1 MFSFLN
7 RKPAREST
15 VSPGEISSAV
25 RQTGHLHRFHGGI
38 HPAEHKAESTDSPI
52 ERLRAEG
59 MLVLPLQQ
67 HIGQASEPVVQVG
80 EHVLKGQ
87 LLAKPVGYVS
97 AALHAPTS
105 GNIVSIDMAPV
116 PHPAGLAQTA
126 IVLQADGEDRWVERQ
141 PQTDFRQLDPSSLR
155 TLIRNAGI
163 VGLGGA
169 SFPTAVKL
177 NPGEHAAPMLILN
190 GAECEPY
197 ITCDDLLMREH
208 SEEILAG
215 AEVMMHALGSEH
227 CLIGIEDN
235 KPLALAA
242 MRTAAAK
249 RPNVQVVEVPTLY
262 PSGGAKQLIEI
273 LTGRQVPAGGH
284 SIDVGVVCVNVGT
297 AFASKRAVLDGEP
310 MISRIVTVTG
320 SVREPRN
327 FEVPLGMSMEQLI
340 QAAGGSPRPI
350 DRVLMGGPLMG
361 VALHRTD
368 LPVIKASN
376 CVLVMAPEQSQP
388 AAEAMPCIRCAACV
402 DACPARLMP
411 HELYWFARAGNLE
424 KTQEYQ
430 VFDCIECGA
439 CAYVCPSEIPLVHYY
454 RHAKQEIAA
463 QEREREKADLAR
475 RRNEARLE
483 RLAREKAEAEARRA
497 EKMAAMARAKASKEN
512 GESSPV
518 TPADVE
524 PVQTGE
530 PTAKPAKRALAPEQ
544 QDKVDAALAA
554 RGVGQKI
561 APVTENN
568 QKTSE

>member
-7 RKPAREST
+7 RKSSPES
-15 VSPGEISSAV
+15 SPNTGRPSSPV
-25 RQTGHLHRFHGGI
+25 WRIDRLHRFHGGI
-38 HPAEHKAESTDSPI
+38 HPAEHKAESTVAPI
-52 ERLRAEG
+52 EPLRAEG
-59 MLVLPLQQ
+59 LLVLPLQQ
-67 HIGQASEPVVQVG
+67 HIGQASESVVQVG

-105 GNIVSIDMAPV
+105 GTIISIDMAPV
-116 PHPAGLAQTA
+116 PHPAGLPQTA
-126 IVLQADGEDRWVERQ
+126 IILQADGEDRWIERE
-141 PQTDFRQLDPSSLR
+141 PHPDFRQMDPAALR
-155 TLIRNAGI
+155 TLIRTAGI

-177 NPGEHAAPMLILN
+177 NPGEHAAPVLILN

-208 SEEILAG
+208 GEEILAG
-215 AEVMMHALGSEH
+215 AEVMMHALGSQH
-227 CLIGIEDN
+227 CLVGIEDN
-235 KPLALAA
+235 KPQALEA
-242 MRTAAAK
+242 MRKAAANRK
-249 RPNVQVVEVPTLY
+249 NVQVVEVPTLY

-273 LTGRQVPAGGH
+273 LTGRQMPAGGH
-284 SIDVGVVCVNVGT
+284 SIDIGVVCVNVGT
-297 AFASKRAVLDGEP
+297 AFASKRAVIDGEP

-320 SVREPRN
+320 SVRQPRN
-327 FEVPLGMSMEQLI
+327 FEVPLGLPMEQLI
-340 QAAGGSPRPI
+340 QAAGGSPLPI

-411 HELYWFARAGNLE
+411 HELYWFARAGNFE

-475 RRNEARLE
+475 RRNEARLA

-512 GESSPV
+512 GESSAA
-518 TPADVE
+518 TPADAQPAQPVE
-524 PVQTGE
+524 PA
-530 PTAKPAKRALAPEQ
+530 AKPAKKALTPEQ
-544 QDKVDAALAA
+544 QAKVDAALAA
-554 RGVGQKI
+554 RRKGQS
-561 APVTENN
+561 ASTVAENN
-568 QKTSE
+568 QKTAE